1 MTADTK
7 SRGGLIPS
15 RSLPISKRRKNDEER
30 PLILSAL
37 RGGLIGMGVAMAM
50 GLILITAS
58 AAIAYANPDPAA
70 FVPALSLVSLLL
82 SMFACGFVTSKV
94 VKEAPLT
101 CGVVSGGMTTLLTIV
116 LSLILRG
123 IPSVGYGFWQGMT
136 LHTAA
141 VAFSVL
147 GAFAGNIKIAPRRK
161 KRRFGR

>member
-15 RSLPISKRRKNDEER
+15 RSLPISKRRKNCEER
-30 PLILSAL
+30 PLIVTAL
-37 RGGLIGMGVAMAM
+37 RGGLIGMGVAMAL
-50 GLILITAS
+50 GLILITVS
-58 AAIAYANPDPAA
+58 AAVAYANPDPAV

-82 SMFACGFVTSKV
+82 SMFACGFVTSKA

-116 LSLILRG
+116 LGLILRG
-123 IPSVGYGFWQGMT
+123 ISSVGYGFWQGMA

-147 GAFAGNIKIAPRRK
+147 GAFAGNIKIAPGRK

>member
-15 RSLPISKRRKNDEER
+15 RSLPIAKKRKTNEER
-30 PLILSAL
+30 PLIVSAL
-37 RGGLIGMGVAMAM
+37 RGGLIGMGGAIAT
-50 GLILITAS
+50 GLILITVS
-58 AAIAYANPDPAA
+58 AAVAYANPDPAA
-70 FVPALSLVSLLL
+70 FVPALSLVSLLI
-82 SMFACGFVTSKV
+82 SMFFCGFITSKS

-101 CGVVSGGMTTLLTIV
+101 CGVVSGGMTTLLTI
-116 LSLILRG
+116 LFGMALRG
-123 IPSVGYGFWQGMT
+123 IPTVGYGFWQSVA

-147 GAFAGNIKIAPRRK
+147 GAFAGNIKIEPVRK